1 MHWKIKNFNELSTE
15 ELYKILQLRSEV
27 FVVEQECIYQDCDKK
42 DINAIHLFCIENG
55 EVIAT
60 LRILNKGV
68 SYDEFSIGRV
78 AVKKE
83 YRRKQLGRKSME
95 MAINY
100 IEETYGNNPIRI
112 SAQCYIKDFYKSL
125 GFIEVSDIYLEDD
138 IPHIEMLY
146 EIKN

>member
-42 DINAIHLFCIENG
+42 DIKATHLFCIENG